1 MTKLPLN
8 RYKYPLALLVIILLW
23 SAVVFSP
30 SHVTTSMFSIF
41 PKDEH
46 INKLQIAQQFES
58 SSTLFIASKGFD
70 NQSKESIYKI
80 QKELNKLPYIKNMKF
95 DLSKIEISDYMKKN
109 YYLLSNF
116 EPINIDRVHLKQ
128 RLEKLKQEQ
137 LDSFIYQPIDK
148 LDPFN
153 LFKFDIPATNNQYSK
168 DGFLILKNHGYL
180 LTANIDAPSNDLDL
194 AKKIE
199 KELTLIV
206 KKQKDI
212 VAFSPLFFVA
222 QNSTIIKSKV
232 QTILILSFI
241 LLVIAF
247 FVMLKD
253 YKLLIANIVTLA
265 SSIFVALSVL
275 TFIFDQVS
283 IFTLAFGSAI
293 SALSIDYL
301 FHNYFHNQYNSKK
314 LNRSVFLSWLT
325 TILGLTLLQF
335 VPFPLISQLA
345 IFATISLSF
354 AYFQFTF
361 IYPLFKFTPKSSRV
375 KIDSLFISKK
385 FISANFIWLISIVI
399 IIYASFNMTFD
410 YDLKNLDY
418 DNKELKQTQNIIEK
432 DILKTTSIILIEANS
447 TQRLILKAKQLK
459 TLAQSINSLDRITL
473 TRDQFIQKLNLL
485 NSYNFDNLKQTL
497 NSVSKEIG
505 FKNDY
510 FSSSYDFIK
519 HIPKSYLLDL
529 AALKEFNYEILKIDD
544 KFYTL
549 ATIENK
555 EMQNIKNIDNV
566 YPINASKLIKKSAKG
581 VFKSLVVYLFISF
594 FSIIILIALV
604 ARKKTIFTLSF
615 ILFPVAI
622 ILLYL
627 SFFNINIMHLFALI
641 IIIIAGIDY
650 GIYTMQKDTIQTKEA
665 IVYSLLTTFSGFGVL
680 ALSNIGAMHSIG
692 IVVLIG
698 ILSILFL
705 VLFLKPLK
713 SV

>member
-1 MTKLPLN
+1 MTKSPLKH
-8 RYKYPLALLVIILLW
+8 YKYHLALFVIILFW

-30 SHVTTSMFSIF
+30 SHITTSVFSIF

-58 SSTLFIASKGFD
+58 SSTLLIASKGFD
-70 NQSKESIYKI
+70 EQSKENIYEI
-80 QKELNKLPYIKNMKF
+80 VKELNKLSYIKNIKF

-109 YYLLSNF
+109 YYLLSKF
-116 EPINIDRVHLKQ
+116 EPINIDRESLKQ

-153 LFKFDIPATNNQYSK
+153 LFKFNIPTENQYSK
-168 DGFLILKNHGYL
+168 DGLLILKNYGYL

-199 KELTLIV
+199 KELTHIV
-206 KKQKDI
+206 SKQKNV

-232 QTILILSFI
+232 QTILVLSFS

-253 YKLLIANIVTLA
+253 YKLLIANTVTLA
-265 SSIFVALSVL
+265 SSIFLALSVL
-275 TFIFDQVS
+275 TLIFDQVS

-293 SALSIDYL
+293 SAMSVDYL
-301 FHNYFHNQYNSKK
+301 FHNYFHNQYSSKQ
-314 LNRSVFLSWLT
+314 LNKSVFLSWIT

-335 VPFPLISQLA
+335 VSFPLISQLA

-361 IYPLFKFTPKSSRV
+361 IYPLFNFTPKSNRV
-375 KIDSLFISKK
+375 KIDSIFVSKK
-385 FISANFIWLISIVI
+385 LVSANFIWLLSIVI
-399 IIYASFNMTFD
+399 IIYASFTMVFD

-418 DNKELKQTQNIIEK
+418 DNKELKQTQNMIEK
-432 DILKTTSIILIEANS
+432 DILKTTSVILIEANN
-447 TQRLILKAKQLK
+447 TQELILKTKQLK

-473 TRDQFIQKLNLL
+473 THNQFIQKLNLL
-485 NSYNFDNLKQTL
+485 NSYDFDTLKQVL
-497 NSVSKEIG
+497 NSISKEVG
-505 FKNDY
+505 FKDGY

-519 HIPKSYLLDL
+519 HIPKSYSLDL
-529 AALKEFNYEILKIDD
+529 RALKEFNYEILKINN

-555 EMQNIKNIDNV
+555 EIQNIKNIDNV
-566 YPINASKLIKKSAKG
+566 YPIKASKLIKKSAKE
-581 VFKSLVVYLFISF
+581 VFKSLTIYMFISF
-594 FSIIILIALV
+594 FSIVILISLI

-615 ILFPVAI
+615 ILFPVAM

-665 IVYSLLTTFSGFGVL
+665 IFYSLLTTFSGFGVL
-680 ALSNIGAMHSIG
+680 ALSDIGAMHSIG

-713 SV
+713 NV